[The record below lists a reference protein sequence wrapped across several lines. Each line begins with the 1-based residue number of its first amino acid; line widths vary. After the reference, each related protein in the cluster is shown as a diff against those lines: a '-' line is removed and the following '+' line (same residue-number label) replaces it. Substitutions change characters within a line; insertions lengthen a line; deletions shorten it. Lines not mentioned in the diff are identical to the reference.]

1 MMGKLRVFEIVFDNG
16 KSVYNPSELV
26 NGKCVVDL
34 RGDMK
39 MKSLRILMRGV
50 AKVHWTESRS
60 TGNRLGAYT
69 EHYNAEIEYFLKR
82 QVLFGSGNYN
92 LSCKFFYLT
101 SIFMSCVLTIEP
113 SYLLYT
119 YYQTSSQLIGFFG
132 IFIFHLK

>member
-1 MMGKLRVFEIVFDNG
+1 MGKLRVFEIVFDNG

-39 MKSLRILMRGV
+39 MKSMRILMRGV

-82 QVLFGSGNYN
+82 QVLFGSGIY
-92 LSCKFFYLT
+92 LSDLLKFLT
-101 SIFMSCVLTIEP
+101 KIVFGTLYSCCYKLLLSVLNK
-113 SYLLYT
+113 
-119 YYQTSSQLIGFFG
+119 
-132 IFIFHLK
+132 HM